1 VPNGVA
7 QVGLGGC
14 SGQVQK
20 NIRSGRQ
27 SGMQM
32 TVVRDG
38 YQASVVDSYLDRSA
52 STQKQALREIS
63 ALQASHKNF

>member
-1 VPNGVA
+1 
-7 QVGLGGC
+7 
-14 SGQVQK
+14 
-20 NIRSGRQ
+20 
-27 SGMQM
+27 MQM

-38 YQASVVDSYLDRSA
+38 YQASVVYLDRSA